1 MIDEQETLRQAFKTV
16 DYKLGDTDRQIR
28 AVEVMGTIHAR
39 IKERE
44 EQKVVDRL
52 RIVTHLKAG
61 GELEIDTSNQVEID
75 LFVRMKGEGLI
86 NILEPERK
94 KFIAK
99 WKQPTGE

>member
-1 MIDEQETLRQAFKTV
+1 MNITEQETLRQCYKTL
-16 DYKLGDTDRQIR
+16 DYKLGDIDRQVR
-28 AVEVMGTIHAR
+28 AVGVMGAIHTR

-44 EQKVVDRL
+44 GQKVVDRL
-52 RIVTHLKAG
+52 RIVAHLKAG

-94 KFIAK
+94 KFIAI
-99 WKQPTGE
+99 WKV